1 MKLLRIS
8 LTVLLLQML
17 TACMVGPDYRKPELE
32 LPDQHRVLL
41 SAEEGAALA
50 DIAWFELFSDPLLER
65 LITTALRQNLDL
77 RQALGRVLEN
87 RQRARLAGAG
97 PYPNI
102 IGSLSNTPAPG
113 SGDNDTSFSLGIALG
128 WELDLFGKLRRSIE
142 AANAEA
148 LATEEA
154 ARAVTVAL
162 VAAVTSTYFLIQELD
177 RQIAIVQRTIA
188 SQTESLTLVRSLKRS
203 GVVSAAEENQAL
215 ALLASSQAQLPALQ
229 QSRMQTE
236 NALALLLGLP
246 PQPQVPAQL
255 EVAAPA
261 LPEFAVDMPTELLAD
276 RPDVRAAE
284 QRLHAATARVGVAI
298 ANRFPFPTIGLT
310 GFAGRF
316 STSLDG
322 LVDGGTDLFSW
333 GPTLSV
339 PLLDFGR
346 TRAGVRIA
354 DAQLIQASQAYRAAV
369 LGALREVADAL
380 VALQAAGEII
390 EHNRTRTAA
399 AAEVLKLQRMRFKQ
413 GVVAFLEVLDAERQ
427 LLAAELALAQAEFG
441 RVRRFV
447 ELYRALGGG
456 ADEQRLG
463 ETLALLSSSDRQT
476 PAPAADT
483 TEQ

>member
-1 MKLLRIS
+1 MKLLPS
-8 LTVLLLQML
+8 LPMLALPLVLS
-17 TACMVGPDYRKPELE
+17 ACMVGPDYQKPELD
-32 LPDQHRVLL
+32 LPDQHRTTL
-41 SAEEGAALA
+41 AAGEGAALA
-50 DIAWFELFSDPLLER
+50 DIAWFELFADPLLEQ
-65 LITTALRQNLDL
+65 LIATALQQNLDL

-113 SGDNDTSFSLGIALG
+113 TGDNDTNFSLGIALG
-128 WELDLFGKLRRSIE
+128 WELDLFGKLRRAVE
-142 AANAEA
+142 AADAEA
-148 LATEEA
+148 LATEEG
-154 ARAVTVAL
+154 ARAVTVSL
-162 VAAVTSTYFLIQELD
+162 VAAVSSTYFLIQQLD
-177 RQIAIVQRTIA
+177 RQIGIVQRTID
-188 SQTESLTLVRSLKRS
+188 SQSESLELVRSLKQS

-215 ALLASSQAQLPALQ
+215 SLLASSKAQLPALQ
-229 QSRMQTE
+229 QTRMQAE

-246 PQPQVPAQL
+246 PQPQVPEQIN
-255 EVAAPA
+255 VAAPD
-261 LPEFAVDMPTELLAD
+261 LPSFTVDLPTELLAD

-316 STSLDG
+316 STSLDD
-322 LVDGGTDLFSW
+322 LIDGGTDLFSW

-346 TRAGVRIA
+346 TKAGVRIA
-354 DAQLIQASQAYRAAV
+354 DAQLIQASEAYRSVV

-380 VALQAAGEII
+380 IGYQSAADII

-399 AAEVLKLQRMRFKQ
+399 AEQVLQLQRMRFKQ

-427 LLAAELALAQAEFG
+427 LLAAELALAQADFG
-441 RVRRFV
+441 RVQQFV

-456 ADEQRLG
+456 ADEQRLS
-463 ETLALLSSSDRQT
+463 ETLALLQDNESAQARSVNSER
-476 PAPAADT
+476 
-483 TEQ
+483 